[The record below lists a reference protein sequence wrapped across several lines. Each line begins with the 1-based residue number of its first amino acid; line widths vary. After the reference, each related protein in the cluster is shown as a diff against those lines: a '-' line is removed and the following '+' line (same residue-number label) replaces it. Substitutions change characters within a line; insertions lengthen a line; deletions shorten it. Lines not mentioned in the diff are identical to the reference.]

1 MRSSLIKWLACLPAG
16 SNDREMAR
24 QLHMQLVKL
33 FMIQRALDEADL
45 AQLMTEVVAIP
56 AV

>member
-33 FMIQRALDEADL
+33 FMVQRALDEADL
-45 AQLMTEVVAIP
+45 AQLLTEVVAIP